1 MKPDCGFMNEPAFPL
16 SKAAAPEPV
25 AVGFAELPEPD
36 PVDPELASAS
46 EPEPDPVDAELASAS
61 EPEPVAVADDPDVP
75 VAVDLWLDAVV
86 VTDADPVLELWEADE
101 VKEIVT
107 DSEARQVEE
116 NTLCADLTSSPW
128 HFSVIFPANAG
139 SRDPHSAFRSA
150 GLG

>member
-1 MKPDCGFMNEPAFPL
+1 MKPECGFMNEPAFPL
-16 SKAAAPEPV
+16 SIAAAPEPV

-61 EPEPVAVADDPDVP
+61 APEPVAVADDPDVP

-116 NTLCADLTSSPW
+116 NTL
-128 HFSVIFPANAG
+128 
-139 SRDPHSAFRSA
+139 
-150 GLG
+150 